1 MSQPHTHA
9 DWKLTTTCAQAWEAM
24 LAGCA
29 AARHTID
36 LEQFIFEDDRIG
48 TRFAEVLQDRVRAG
62 VKVRMICDTAGS
74 YSFYNSTLARALRK
88 AGVHIR
94 FFNQISPWRIRHV
107 RLWLNRDHRKVIVID
122 SDYET
127 RRAFVGGVGIGDFMS
142 DWRDTNVEVT
152 GDIVMELQ
160 RAFNNMWWIV
170 SNERFLR
177 LKEPRQT
184 EDGFSVLTNAP
195 HFRQRHIDRAVIES
209 IRTAEQSIYITT
221 PYFVQDRRFF
231 RVIRLAARRGVDVRI
246 IVPYQSDHPYVDFAS
261 QFYFQKALK
270 AGVKL
275 FWYMPTMMHAKT
287 VVIDGEWASVG
298 SANVDNL
305 SSFFNYELNLV
316 SVARGF
322 AEDVETH
329 FFTDLG
335 RSIEVKTT
343 EWQARPLLRKI
354 LEMLSA
360 PFGRFF

>member
-1 MSQPHTHA
+1 MA
-9 DWKLTTTCAQAWEAM
+9 
-24 LAGCA
+24 
-29 AARHTID
+29 
-36 LEQFIFEDDRIG
+36 
-48 TRFAEVLQDRVRAG
+48 
-62 VKVRMICDTAGS
+62 
-74 YSFYNSTLARALRK
+74 
-88 AGVHIR
+88 
-94 FFNQISPWRIRHV
+94 
-107 RLWLNRDHRKVIVID
+107 
-122 SDYET
+122 
-127 RRAFVGGVGIGDFMS
+127 
-142 DWRDTNVEVT
+142 DWRDTNVEVS
-152 GDIVMELQ
+152 GDVVVELQ
-160 RAFNNMWWIV
+160 HAFNNMWWIV

-195 HFRQRHIDRAVIES
+195 HFRQRHIDRAVIEA
-209 IRTAEQSIYITT
+209 IRTAEKSIYITT
-221 PYFVQDRRFF
+221 PYFVPDRRFF

-354 LEMLSA
+354 LEMISA